1 MSDSVHVLVV
11 AGPAASGK
19 SEFAKKLSAHVNFTW
34 IDFDDYVNELINENK
49 LLIDSIGMERF
60 LAQVRE
66 KRYRELINRAVVAV
80 KQGKSIVLSAPFT
93 AEVQNQDLW
102 DARIA
107 PLTSLGISPKLYWI
121 ETKPEVRRDRM
132 VARSS
137 ERDVEKKEEF
147 AKYIFQ
153 TIAPVVERVSVNGE
167 ADFAEV
173 IPAVASDLTK

>member
-1 MSDSVHVLVV
+1 
-11 AGPAASGK
+11 
-19 SEFAKKLSAHVNFTW
+19 
-34 IDFDDYVNELINENK
+34 
-49 LLIDSIGMERF
+49 MESF

-66 KRYRELINRAVVAV
+66 KRYRDLIDRAVVAV
-80 KQGKSIVLSAPFT
+80 KQGKSIVVSAPFT
-93 AEVQNQDLW
+93 SEVQNQDLW
-102 DARIA
+102 DARIG
-107 PLTSLGISPKLYWI
+107 PLTSLGISSKLYWI
-121 ETKPEVRRDRM
+121 ETKPEVRHERM

-137 ERDVEKKEEF
+137 ERDVEKREKF

>member
-1 MSDSVHVLVV
+1 MSNPVQVLFV

-19 SEFAKKLSAHVNFTW
+19 SEFAKKLSAHLNYTW
-34 IDFDDYVNELINENK
+34 LDFDDFINELINENK
-49 LLIDSIGMERF
+49 SLIDSIGMESF

-66 KRYRELINRAVVAV
+66 KRYRELIDRAVIAV
-80 KQGKSIVLSAPFT
+80 KQSKSIVVSAPFT

-107 PLTSLGISPKLYWI
+107 PLTSLGISPKLCWI

-132 VARSS
+132 VARAS

-147 AKYIFQ
+147 ANYTFQ
-153 TIAPVVERVSVNGE
+153 TITPVVERVTIDGE
-167 ADFAEV
+167 GDFADV
-173 IPAVASDLTK
+173 VAGIAADLAK

>member
-1 MSDSVHVLVV
+1 VSDSVQVLVV

-19 SEFAKKLSAHVNFTW
+19 SEFAKKLSAHLNYPW
-34 IDFDDYVNELINENK
+34 LDFDDFANELINENK
-49 LLIDSIGMERF
+49 LLIDSIGMESF

-66 KRYRELINRAVVAV
+66 KRYRDLIDRAVVAV
-80 KQGKSIVLSAPFT
+80 KQGKSIVVSAPFT

-102 DARIA
+102 DARIG
-107 PLTSLGISPKLYWI
+107 PLTSLGISSKLYWI
-121 ETKPEVRRDRM
+121 ETKPEVRHERM

-153 TIAPVVERVSVNGE
+153 TIAPVVERVTINGE

-173 IPAVASDLTK
+173 VPTLASDLNK